1 MTSLHFQPIK
11 GKAPEII
18 DAILGTGEMAGVE
31 SENKFINMVVEEI
44 VVNVVSYAYPDNP
57 DGYLDVITT
66 RNKNLITFRFSD
78 GGIPFNPLQREP
90 PDITLPLEQWKIGG
104 LGIMMVIKKAEAINY
119 EYTNGENIL
128 TVSLPTHNNSKQ

>member
-11 GKAPEII
+11 GKAPEVI
-18 DAILGTGEMAGVE
+18 DAILGTGEVAGVE

-57 DGYLDVITT
+57 DGYLDVVTT

>member
-18 DAILGTGEMAGVE
+18 DAILGTGEVAGVE

-57 DGYLDVITT
+57 DGYLDVVTT
-66 RNKNLITFRFSD
+66 CNKNLITFRFSD

>member
-18 DAILGTGEMAGVE
+18 NAILGTGEVAGVE

>member
-18 DAILGTGEMAGVE
+18 DAILGTGEVAGVE

-128 TVSLPTHNNSKQ
+128 TISLPTHNNSKQ

>member
-18 DAILGTGEMAGVE
+18 NAILGTGEVAGVE

-57 DGYLDVITT
+57 DGYLDVATT

>member
-57 DGYLDVITT
+57 DGYLDVVTT

>member
-18 DAILGTGEMAGVE
+18 DAILGTGEVAGVE

-44 VVNVVSYAYPDNP
+44 VVNVVSYAYPGNP
-57 DGYLDVITT
+57 DGYLDVVTT

>member
-18 DAILGTGEMAGVE
+18 DAILGTGEVAGVE

>member
-18 DAILGTGEMAGVE
+18 DAILGTGEVAGVE

-57 DGYLDVITT
+57 DGYLDVVTT

-128 TVSLPTHNNSKQ
+128 TISLPTHNNSKQ

>member
-1 MTSLHFQPIK
+1 MTSLNFQPIK

-18 DAILGTGEMAGVE
+18 DAILGTGEVAGVE

-57 DGYLDVITT
+57 DGYLDVVTT

>member
-11 GKAPEII
+11 GIAPEII

-57 DGYLDVITT
+57 DGYLDVVTT

>member
-18 DAILGTGEMAGVE
+18 DAILGTGEVAGVE

-57 DGYLDVITT
+57 DGYLDVVTT

>member
-1 MTSLHFQPIK
+1 MSSLHFQPIK
-11 GKAPEII
+11 GKATEII
-18 DAILGTGEMAGVE
+18 NAILGTSEVAGAE
-31 SENKFINMVVEEI
+31 SENRFINMVVEEI
-44 VVNVVSYAYPDNP
+44 VVNIVSYAYPDNP
-57 DGYLDVITT
+57 NGYLDVVTT

>member
-11 GKAPEII
+11 GKAPEVI
-18 DAILGTGEMAGVE
+18 DAILGTGEVAGVE

>member
-18 DAILGTGEMAGVE
+18 DAILGTGEVAGVE

-57 DGYLDVITT
+57 DGYLDVVTT
-66 RNKNLITFRFSD
+66 HNKNLITFRFSD

-90 PDITLPLEQWKIGG
+90 PDITLPLEQWEIGG

>member
-18 DAILGTGEMAGVE
+18 NAILGTGEVAGVE

-57 DGYLDVITT
+57 DGYLDVVTT

-78 GGIPFNPLQREP
+78 GGIPFNPLEQDG
-90 PDITLPLEQWKIGG
+90 PDTSLAVEDKPIGG
-104 LGIMMVIKKAEAINY
+104 LGIFYSRQKVDDMS
-119 EYTNGENIL
+119 YTYKNGKNIL
-128 TVSLPTHNNSKQ
+128 NMTKVFSR

>member
-18 DAILGTGEMAGVE
+18 NAILGTGEVAGVE

-57 DGYLDVITT
+57 DGYLDVVTT